1 MAEQEL
7 IICEAQIEDA
17 ESLSETL
24 KLVQEESDFLTRD
37 SDSPTLSPE
46 QAKDFI
52 ESQLQKQ
59 NAICLVAKIGEQVV
73 GVLNVSSGNFDRI
86 NHIGEVFI
94 AVRQAYQGYG
104 IGSFLMEGLMDWA
117 EHTPVIRRL
126 ELDVQVRNEKAI
138 GLYQKF
144 GFAIE
149 ATKQRGAKT
158 KNGEFLDVYAMA
170 KLID

>member
-7 IICEAQIEDA
+7 MICEAQLEDA
-17 ESLSETL
+17 ESLAETL

-37 SDSPTLSPE
+37 NESPILSPE
-46 QAKDFI
+46 QARDFI
-52 ESQLQKQ
+52 ESQLQKP
-59 NAICLVAKIGEQVV
+59 NAICLVAKISDQVV
-73 GVLNVSSGNFDRI
+73 GVLNVSAGSFARI
-86 NHIGEVFI
+86 EHIGDVFI
-94 AVRQAYQGYG
+94 AVRKSYQGYG

-126 ELDVQVRNEKAI
+126 ELDVQVRNEKAVA
-138 GLYQKF
+138 LYQKF